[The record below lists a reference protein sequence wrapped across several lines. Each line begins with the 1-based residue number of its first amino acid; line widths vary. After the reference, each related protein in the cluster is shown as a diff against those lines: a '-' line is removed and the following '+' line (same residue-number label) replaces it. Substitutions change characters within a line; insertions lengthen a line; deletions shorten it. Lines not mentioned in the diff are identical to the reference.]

1 MVNVV
6 KRWASPLK
14 GPKTNT
20 KEVINDINKA
30 VSFNDTSSAIHSACK
45 QFSHENE
52 EMHNTEVDKGAATA
66 LYKQLVLVM
75 HQKKD
80 RVHELE
86 KIVHALSLVYQCSLP
101 KRAHS
106 VCDIGEDI
114 ITILFQVMVET
125 DLAEDSKTIEH
136 ATRTL
141 RLLSQSDPLRV
152 PIMSHEDF
160 AEVLLYV
167 LNRVPKELARVE
179 AMYTIASLTFNTENM
194 ERLRNDP
201 ELLEA
206 VVNAAARGG
215 ENDELKKWAAATLW
229 NLACLPNNKMSLP
242 TTPRLLD
249 ALIELTQQSVCKFTT
264 GFAVAALR
272 QLTLETENQI
282 LIASF
287 ADGIFIEILG
297 DIVMRDDVDLETK
310 LKAMKSLKNII
321 TSETSDLVMNMHPS
335 VLTQL
340 TDMCRNAEIHESI
353 RENALEA
360 IKEIINCGIVDEV
373 PYYKEILT
381 CMNAMLR
388 SRCTIQR
395 SAALSTLNRHCEI
408 IENQTEIITYPG
420 QLEALAA
427 LLIQEMADEREEE
440 STNTD
445 GEEGGDSR
453 DKEKTVVLDILLK
466 LVTTAE
472 NREDIAKTT
481 ILLTAL
487 SLLLPPSTDE
497 YREFTDNKSN
507 SSFQIV
513 MTLASDPSSQEYI
526 AKHDTIMTAIM
537 KLARNDDYV
546 KQIFATLALQM

>member
-1 MVNVV
+1 MVM
-6 KRWASPLK
+6 KRWNCSVK
-14 GPKTNT
+14 GTRANT
-20 KEVINDINKA
+20 KDVINDINKA

-45 QFSHENE
+45 KFSHENE
-52 EMHNTEVDKGAATA
+52 EIHNTEIEKGAATA

-80 RVHELE
+80 QVHEIE
-86 KIVHALSLVYQCSLP
+86 KIVHALSLVYRCSLT
-101 KRAHS
+101 KRSHS
-106 VCDIGEDI
+106 VCDIGDDI
-114 ITILFQVMVET
+114 ITILFQVIVET
-125 DLAEDSKTIEH
+125 DVDEDSKTIEH

-141 RLLSQSDPLRV
+141 RLLSQSDPLRI

-160 AEVLLYV
+160 AEVFLYV

-201 ELLEA
+201 EMLEA

-215 ENDELKKWAAATLW
+215 ENDELKKWAAASLW
-229 NLACLPNNKMSLP
+229 NLACLPNNKLSLP

-249 ALIELTQQSVCKFTT
+249 ALIELTQHGVCKFTT
-264 GFAVAALR
+264 GFAIAALR

-297 DIVMRDDVDLETK
+297 DIVLRDGVDLETK

-321 TSETSDLVMNMHPS
+321 TPVTSDLVMNMHPS

-360 IKEIINCGIVDEV
+360 IKEIINCGIVEEV

-381 CMNAMLR
+381 CMHILLKSR
-388 SRCTIQR
+388 SSIQR
-395 SAALSTLNRHCEI
+395 SVALSTLTRHCEI

-420 QLEALAA
+420 QLEALTAI
-427 LLIQEMADEREEE
+427 LIQEMADEREKEL
-440 STNTD
+440 TNAKAED
-445 GEEGGDSR
+445 NVDSI
-453 DKEKTVVLDILLK
+453 DNEKEAVFDILLK

-526 AKHDTIMTAIM
+526 AKHDATMNTLM

-546 KQIFATLALQM
+546 KQIFATLALQL